1 MKFFNITEIK
11 KYFCIMLLITSLSHH
26 ALSQN
31 KPLIQLKDKGVS
43 RSSSRQFIVHGNDSA
58 ARGVMCVFSERTK
71 SGLLNVLNLP
81 DRWNYPIVLHIRG
94 DIRDLN
100 TGRPIRPSIYKL
112 PGDRYRF
119 QIDVFLGDKFK
130 AESLEEE
137 LVQILITELIIRSKK
152 RRNIL
157 NKNAFIPDWIKI
169 GLTQVLNKDG
179 KKLNNSTISKFVR
192 SNKMLS
198 LDKIIKA
205 DSKSMDSITEEV
217 YRVSCGALVSVLLSQ
232 KQGSLRLQN
241 YLLDV
246 NLKQK
251 ESMEKL
257 KEVFPD
263 GLNKTEN
270 LEEWWNAEC
279 VKIARP
285 SATDILNPLET
296 ESMLVDCLK
305 IKIVESQ
312 DTKVDAEKKK
322 HLGEKIKS
330 FFTKP
335 NKNKDTENKDA
346 PKKTEYE
353 YMIYNLK
360 DYRKFLTQDSV
371 EIGLKITET
380 NLLKLSYR
388 AFPIY
393 KPIIQEYQKI
403 IINIG
408 AGDLKNV
415 DKKIEELESIRSSI
429 VESVNDAKDYLNWFE
444 ATRIDKR
451 SNNFSNYQQIYNELK
466 RPLPSRKDELSEYL
480 DDLDKEF
487 KK

>member
-11 KYFCIMLLITSLSHH
+11 KYFCMILLITSLSHL

-31 KPLIQLKDKGVS
+31 KPLIQLEDKGVS
-43 RSSSRQFIVHGNDSA
+43 RSSSRQFIVHGDDSA

-71 SGLLNVLNLP
+71 TGLLNVLNLP

-100 TGRPIRPSIYKL
+100 TGRPIRPSVYKL

-152 RRNIL
+152 RRNIP

-179 KKLNNSTISKFVR
+179 KKLNNSMISKFVR
-192 SNKMLS
+192 SNKILS
-198 LDKIIKA
+198 LEEIIKA

-232 KQGSLRLQN
+232 KQGSLRMQN

-246 NLKQK
+246 DPKQK

-263 GLNKTEN
+263 DISKTEN
-270 LEEWWNAEC
+270 LEGWWNAEC
-279 VKIARP
+279 TKIARP
-285 SATDILNPLET
+285 SATDVLNPLET
-296 ESMLVDCLK
+296 ESLLVDCLK
-305 IKIVESQ
+305 IKIVEPQ
-312 DTKVDAEKKK
+312 NTNVDAEKEK
-322 HLGEKIKS
+322 HFGEKIKS

-335 NKNKDTENKDA
+335 NKNKDTVKQDA
-346 PKKTEYE
+346 PKQTKYE

-360 DYRKFLTQDSV
+360 DYRKFVSQDGV

-403 IINIG
+403 IIKIG

-415 DKKIEELESIRSSI
+415 DKKIEDLESIRSSI
-429 VESVNDAKDYLNWFE
+429 VESVKDAKDYLNWFE

-466 RPLPSRKDELSEYL
+466 RPLPSRRDELSEYL

>member
-1 MKFFNITEIK
+1 MNIFNSTEIR
-11 KYFCIMLLITSLSHH
+11 KYFCIILLIASSSHH
-26 ALSQN
+26 ALPQN
-31 KPLIQLKDKGVS
+31 KPLIQLEDKGVS
-43 RSSSRQFIVHGNDSA
+43 RSSSRQFIVHGDDSA

-100 TGRPIRPSIYKL
+100 TGRSIRPSVYKL
-112 PGDRYRF
+112 PGDRFRF

-130 AESLEEE
+130 AEFLEEE
-137 LVQILITELIIRSKK
+137 LVQILITELIIRSQK
-152 RRNIL
+152 RRNIP
-157 NKNAFIPDWIKI
+157 NKTAFIPDWIKI
-169 GLTQVLNKDG
+169 GLTQALNGDSKR
-179 KKLNNSTISKFVR
+179 LNSSTISKFVR
-192 SNKMLS
+192 SNKILS
-198 LDKIIKA
+198 LREILKSDIKI
-205 DSKSMDSITEEV
+205 MDSITEEV

-246 NLKQK
+246 DSKHK

-257 KEVFPD
+257 KAVFPE
-263 GLNKTEN
+263 GINEIEN

-279 VKIARP
+279 AKIAAP
-285 SATDILNPLET
+285 SAIDILNPLET
-296 ESMLVDCLK
+296 EALLVDCLK
-305 IKIVESQ
+305 IKIVQSQ
-312 DTKVDAEKKK
+312 DTNIDEEKKK
-322 HLGEKIKS
+322 KFGEKIKS
-330 FFTKP
+330 IFTRPDKK
-335 NKNKDTENKDA
+335 KNTGNQDTANQTKYD
-346 PKKTEYE
+346 

-360 DYRKFLTQDSV
+360 DYKEFVSQGGAN
-371 EIGLKITET
+371 IGLKITET

-388 AFPIY
+388 AFPLY
-393 KPIIQEYQKI
+393 KPIIQEYQKL

-408 AGDLKNV
+408 AGRLKNV
-415 DKKIEELESIRSSI
+415 DKKIDELESIRSSI
-429 VESVNDAKDYLNWFE
+429 VESANDARDYLNWFE

-451 SNNFSNYQQIYNELK
+451 SNNFTDYQQIYNELM

-480 DDLDKEF
+480 DELDKEF

>member
-1 MKFFNITEIK
+1 MIFFNITEIK
-11 KYFCIMLLITSLSHH
+11 KYFCIILLITSLSHH
-26 ALSQN
+26 SLSQN

-100 TGRPIRPSIYKL
+100 TGRPIRPSVYKL

-179 KKLNNSTISKFVR
+179 KNLNNSTISKFVR

-198 LDKIIKA
+198 LEKIIKA

-232 KQGSLRLQN
+232 KQGSLRMQN

-246 NLKQK
+246 DPKQK

-263 GLNKTEN
+263 GISKTEN
-270 LEEWWNAEC
+270 LEGWWNAEC
-279 VKIARP
+279 TKIARP
-285 SATDILNPLET
+285 SATDVLNPLET
-296 ESMLVDCLK
+296 ESLLVDCLK
-305 IKIVESQ
+305 IKIVEPQ
-312 DTKVDAEKKK
+312 NTNVDAEKEK
-322 HLGEKIKS
+322 HFGEKIKS

-335 NKNKDTENKDA
+335 NKNKDTVKQDA
-346 PKKTEYE
+346 PKQTKYE

-360 DYRKFLTQDSV
+360 DYRKFVSQDGV

-403 IINIG
+403 IIKIG

-415 DKKIEELESIRSSI
+415 DKKIEDLESIRSSI
-429 VESVNDAKDYLNWFE
+429 VESVKDAKDYLNWFE

-466 RPLPSRKDELSEYL
+466 RPLPSRRDELSEYL

>member
-100 TGRPIRPSIYKL
+100 TGRPIRPSVYKL

-246 NLKQK
+246 NNSLTHN
-251 ESMEKL
+251 ESKWR
-257 KEVFPD
+257 
-263 GLNKTEN
+263 N
-270 LEEWWNAEC
+270 L
-279 VKIARP
+279 
-285 SATDILNPLET
+285 
-296 ESMLVDCLK
+296 
-305 IKIVESQ
+305 
-312 DTKVDAEKKK
+312 DT
-322 HLGEKIKS
+322 
-330 FFTKP
+330 F
-335 NKNKDTENKDA
+335 
-346 PKKTEYE
+346 
-353 YMIYNLK
+353 
-360 DYRKFLTQDSV
+360 
-371 EIGLKITET
+371 
-380 NLLKLSYR
+380 
-388 AFPIY
+388 
-393 KPIIQEYQKI
+393 
-403 IINIG
+403 
-408 AGDLKNV
+408 
-415 DKKIEELESIRSSI
+415 
-429 VESVNDAKDYLNWFE
+429 
-444 ATRIDKR
+444 
-451 SNNFSNYQQIYNELK
+451 
-466 RPLPSRKDELSEYL
+466 LSE
-480 DDLDKEF
+480 KG
-487 KK
+487 

>member
-11 KYFCIMLLITSLSHH
+11 KYFCMILLITSLSHH

-31 KPLIQLKDKGVS
+31 KPLIQLEDKGVS
-43 RSSSRQFIVHGNDSA
+43 RSSSRQFIVHGDDSA

-71 SGLLNVLNLP
+71 TGLLNVLNLP

-100 TGRPIRPSIYKL
+100 TGRPIRPSVYKL

-152 RRNIL
+152 RRNIP

-198 LDKIIKA
+198 LEKIIKA

-232 KQGSLRLQN
+232 KQGSLRMQN

-246 NLKQK
+246 DPKQK

-263 GLNKTEN
+263 GISKTEN
-270 LEEWWNAEC
+270 LEGWWNAEC
-279 VKIARP
+279 TKIARP
-285 SATDILNPLET
+285 SATDVLNPLET
-296 ESMLVDCLK
+296 ESLLVDCLK
-305 IKIVESQ
+305 IKIVEPQ
-312 DTKVDAEKKK
+312 NTNVDAEKEK
-322 HLGEKIKS
+322 LFGEKIYS

-335 NKNKDTENKDA
+335 NKNKDTVKQDS
-346 PKKTEYE
+346 PKQTKYE
-353 YMIYNLK
+353 YLIYNLK
-360 DYRKFLTQDSV
+360 DYRKFVSQDGV

-403 IINIG
+403 IIKIG

-415 DKKIEELESIRSSI
+415 DKKIEDLESIRSSN
-429 VESVNDAKDYLNWFE
+429 VESVKDAKDYLNWFE

-466 RPLPSRKDELSEYL
+466 RPLPSRRDELSEYL

>member
-1 MKFFNITEIK
+1 MKFFHITEIK
-11 KYFCIMLLITSLSHH
+11 KYFCMILLITSLSHL

-31 KPLIQLKDKGVS
+31 KPLIQLEDKGVS
-43 RSSSRQFIVHGNDSA
+43 RSSSRQFIVHGDDSA

-71 SGLLNVLNLP
+71 TGLLNVLNLP

-94 DIRDLN
+94 DIRDIN
-100 TGRPIRPSIYKL
+100 TGRPIRPSVYKL

-130 AESLEEE
+130 AETLEEE

-152 RRNIL
+152 RRNIP

-192 SNKMLS
+192 SNKILS
-198 LDKIIKA
+198 LEEIIKA

-217 YRVSCGALVSVLLSQ
+217 YRVSCGTLVSVLLSQ
-232 KQGSLRLQN
+232 KQGSLRMQN

-246 NLKQK
+246 DPKQK

-263 GLNKTEN
+263 GISKTEN
-270 LEEWWNAEC
+270 LEGWWNAEC
-279 VKIARP
+279 TKIARP
-285 SATDILNPLET
+285 SATDVLNPLET
-296 ESMLVDCLK
+296 ESLLVDCLK
-305 IKIVESQ
+305 IKIVEPQ
-312 DTKVDAEKKK
+312 NTNVDAEKEK
-322 HLGEKIKS
+322 HFGEKIKS

-335 NKNKDTENKDA
+335 NKNKDTVKQDA
-346 PKKTEYE
+346 PKQTKYE

-360 DYRKFLTQDSV
+360 DYRKFVSQDGV

-403 IINIG
+403 IIKIG

-415 DKKIEELESIRSSI
+415 DKKNRGSRIYTI
-429 VESVNDAKDYLNWFE
+429 VNC
-444 ATRIDKR
+444 
-451 SNNFSNYQQIYNELK
+451 
-466 RPLPSRKDELSEYL
+466 
-480 DDLDKEF
+480 
-487 KK
+487 

>member
-1 MKFFNITEIK
+1 MNIFNSTEIK
-11 KYFCIMLLITSLSHH
+11 KYFCIILLIASSSHH
-26 ALSQN
+26 ALPQN
-31 KPLIQLKDKGVS
+31 KPLIQLEDKGVS
-43 RSSSRQFIVHGNDSA
+43 RSSSRQFIVHGDDSA

-100 TGRPIRPSIYKL
+100 TGRPIRPSVYKL

-152 RRNIL
+152 RRNIP

-198 LDKIIKA
+198 LEEIIKA

-217 YRVSCGALVSVLLSQ
+217 YRVSCGTLVSVLLSQ
-232 KQGSLRLQN
+232 KQGSLRMQN

-246 NLKQK
+246 DPKQK

-263 GLNKTEN
+263 GISKTEN
-270 LEEWWNAEC
+270 LEGWWNAEC
-279 VKIARP
+279 TKIARP
-285 SATDILNPLET
+285 SATDVLNPLET
-296 ESMLVDCLK
+296 ESLLVDCLK
-305 IKIVESQ
+305 IKIVEPQ
-312 DTKVDAEKKK
+312 NTNVDAEKEK
-322 HLGEKIKS
+322 HFGEKIKS

-335 NKNKDTENKDA
+335 NKNKDTVKQDA
-346 PKKTEYE
+346 PKQTKYE

-360 DYRKFLTQDSV
+360 DYRKFVSQDGV

-403 IINIG
+403 IIKIG

-415 DKKIEELESIRSSI
+415 DKKIEDLESIRSSI
-429 VESVNDAKDYLNWFE
+429 VESVKDAKDYLNWFE

-466 RPLPSRKDELSEYL
+466 RPLPSRRDELSEYL

>member
-11 KYFCIMLLITSLSHH
+11 KYFCMILLITSLSHH

-31 KPLIQLKDKGVS
+31 KPLIQLEDKGGS
-43 RSSSRQFIVHGNDSA
+43 RSSSRQFIVHGDDSA

-71 SGLLNVLNLP
+71 TGLLNVLNLP

-100 TGRPIRPSIYKL
+100 TGRPIRPSVYKL

-119 QIDVFLGDKFK
+119 QIDIFLGDKFK

-152 RRNIL
+152 RRNIP

-179 KKLNNSTISKFVR
+179 KKLNNSMISKFVR
-192 SNKMLS
+192 SNKILS
-198 LDKIIKA
+198 LEEIIKA

-232 KQGSLRLQN
+232 KQGSLRMQN

-246 NLKQK
+246 DPKQK

-263 GLNKTEN
+263 DISKTEN
-270 LEEWWNAEC
+270 LEGWWNAEC
-279 VKIARP
+279 TKIARP
-285 SATDILNPLET
+285 SATDVLNPLET
-296 ESMLVDCLK
+296 ESLLVDCLK
-305 IKIVESQ
+305 IKIVEPQ
-312 DTKVDAEKKK
+312 NTNVDAEKEK
-322 HLGEKIKS
+322 HFGEKIKS

-335 NKNKDTENKDA
+335 NKNKDTVKQDA
-346 PKKTEYE
+346 PKQTKYE

-360 DYRKFLTQDSV
+360 DYRKFVSQDGV

-403 IINIG
+403 IIKIG

-415 DKKIEELESIRSSI
+415 DKKIEDLESIRSSI
-429 VESVNDAKDYLNWFE
+429 VESVKDAKDYLNWFE

-466 RPLPSRKDELSEYL
+466 RPLPSRRDELSEYL